1 MDFCDG
7 GAAPR
12 PPQAATRA
20 GKPAPTI
27 GPGSGPIARISAK
40 PTSTAEDVEKGKELV
55 ARYRTAE
62 RDEHPRGGAVKSLK
76 LVVTKGALELGLKAK
91 RAGERASTFAYDLM
105 CGSGELLLSTPPP

>member
-1 MDFCDG
+1 VFSGERSSVIFLDLENFCDG

-12 PPQAATRA
+12 PPQAATRP

-27 GPGSGPIARISAK
+27 GPGSGPIARIRAK

-62 RDEHPRGGAVKSLK
+62 RDEQSPGW
-76 LVVTKGALELGLKAK
+76 
-91 RAGERASTFAYDLM
+91 
-105 CGSGELLLSTPPP
+105 GS